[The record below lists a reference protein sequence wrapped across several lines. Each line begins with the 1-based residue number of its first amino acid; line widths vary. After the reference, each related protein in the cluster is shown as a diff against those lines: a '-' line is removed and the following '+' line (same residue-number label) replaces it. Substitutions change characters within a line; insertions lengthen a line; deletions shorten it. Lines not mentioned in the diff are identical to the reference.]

1 MASHLFKFPINYV
14 YGHQSFSLGSGSPP
28 TRTGASQISD
38 NDYRT
43 FSSQTRFAIETH
55 GDSSTDNTR
64 ITHIFIKAKNLT
76 NYTVSVPSG
85 EGSGTG
91 LTDQT
96 IPANQVVDGI
106 QHDLRSLGP
115 LNATEVEVSVTGTST
130 EVYEIMLL
138 ESVLEIPDI
147 YVEIQPTRGDRGAI
161 KRTNIRGE
169 LYTVPGLSG
178 RYKWLVRL
186 AAVFV
191 PPPNPPPNPLPPT
204 AEDLLRALEENHNL
218 TFAEDFDRFPER
230 VYPATLANSII
241 GIDYVGRLF
250 EQKRIKF
257 SIAEI

>member
-1 MASHLFKFPINYV
+1 MPSQLFKFPINYV
-14 YGHQSFSLGSGSPP
+14 YGHQSFSITGA
-28 TRTGASQISD
+28 TRTGAAQISD

-43 FSSQTRFAIETH
+43 FSSQTRFVIETH
-55 GDSSTDNTR
+55 GDTATDNSR

-76 NYTVSVPSG
+76 NYSVSVPSG

-91 LTDQT
+91 LTYQT
-96 IPANQVVDGI
+96 IPADQVVNGI
-106 QHDLRSLGP
+106 QHDLQSVGP

-138 ESVLEIPDI
+138 ESVVEIPDV

-178 RYKWLVRL
+178 RYKWLLRL
-186 AAVFV
+186 AAFFNDAPVD
-191 PPPNPPPNPLPPT
+191 PPPVDPPPT
-204 AEDLLRALEENHNL
+204 AEDVLRALEENHNF
-218 TFAEDFDRFPER
+218 TFAQDFARFPER
-230 VYPATLANSII
+230 VYPASLASSII